1 MKYAPRKHQRIGE
14 DWLAVHDRTALL
26 WEMGLGKSSTTL
38 TVLKRKLF
46 EEFSLNKVLVIAPKT
61 VAEDTWTREAAK
73 WDHLN
78 DLRIS
83 KVLGTKKQRERAMAA
98 DADIYVI
105 NRENVQWLIEN
116 YGAKWPFDGLVIDE
130 LSSFKSTTAKRWRML
145 KRVAPLCRVVWGLT
159 GTPASNGYMDLFA
172 EMFIIDSGEHLGK
185 TLTAYRDKYF
195 NPGARKGHI
204 VYEWRLKPGAKE
216 RIDAQLRTFCL
227 SMKAEDWLDMPAR
240 VDGPHYVHMTPAERK
255 IYDQFEKSKVLALLD
270 GKLTDSF
277 EDADHAVLGST
288 AAALRGKLLQMANGA
303 VYDDDGNVFHIHDQ
317 KLDALEEIVEAAGE
331 EPILVFYNYRHD
343 LERILKRF
351 PQAEQFGVGKG
362 TADTIRAWNDRE
374 IPILLCHPASV
385 AYGLNMQEGGHIIV
399 WFGPTDSLELYQQ
412 ANARLFRQ
420 GQTDTVFVHHILTE
434 DTHDQGVLDS
444 LDRKDGVQDSL
455 LNALKGYLSKH
466 DYLDGSRFKE

>member
-1 MKYAPRKHQRIGE
+1 MI
-14 DWLAVHDRTALL
+14 
-26 WEMGLGKSSTTL
+26 TL
-38 TVLKRKLF
+38 TVLTRYLY

-61 VAEDTWTREAAK
+61 VAEDTWARVSAK

-227 SMKAEDWLDMPAR
+227 SMKAEDWLDMPDR
-240 VDGPHYVHMTPAERK
+240 VDVPHYVHMTPAERK

-270 GKLTDSF
+270 G
-277 EDADHAVLGST
+277 
-288 AAALRGKLLQMANGA
+288 
-303 VYDDDGNVFHIHDQ
+303 
-317 KLDALEEIVEAAGE
+317 
-331 EPILVFYNYRHD
+331 
-343 LERILKRF
+343 
-351 PQAEQFGVGKG
+351 
-362 TADTIRAWNDRE
+362 
-374 IPILLCHPASV
+374 
-385 AYGLNMQEGGHIIV
+385 
-399 WFGPTDSLELYQQ
+399 
-412 ANARLFRQ
+412 
-420 GQTDTVFVHHILTE
+420 
-434 DTHDQGVLDS
+434 
-444 LDRKDGVQDSL
+444 DRKSVV
-455 LNALKGYLSKH
+455 
-466 DYLDGSRFKE
+466 

>member
-1 MKYAPRKHQRIGE
+1 
-14 DWLAVHDRTALL
+14 
-26 WEMGLGKSSTTL
+26 MGLGKTSTTM
-38 TVLKRKLF
+38 TVLKKKLF

-83 KVLGTKKQRERAMAA
+83 AVLGTKKQREKAMAT

-105 NRENVQWLIEN
+105 NRENVQWLVET
-116 YGAKWPFDGLVIDE
+116 YGAKWPFDGIVIDE
-130 LSSFKSTTAKRWRML
+130 LSSFKSTTAKRWRLL
-145 KRVAPLCRVVWGLT
+145 KRVAPMCTVVWGLT

-172 EMFIIDSGEHLGK
+172 EVFLIDGGAHLGK

-216 RIDAQLRTFCL
+216 RIDAQLSTFCL

-240 VDGPHYVHMTPAERK
+240 VDVPHYVHMTSSERK
-255 IYDQFEKSKVLALLD
+255 VYQQLKETKVLPLLE
-270 GKLTDSF
+270 GKLTKDI
-277 EDADHAVLGST
+277 ENADHAVLGDT
-288 AAALRGKLLQMANGA
+288 AAALSGKLLQMANGA
-303 VYDDDGNVFHIHDQ
+303 VYDDDGNVFHIHDA
-317 KLDALEEIVEAAGE
+317 KLDALEEIVEAAGD
-331 EPILVFYNYRHD
+331 EPILLFYNYKHD

-351 PQAEQFGVGKG
+351 PEATAFGAGGKG
-362 TADTIRAWNDRE
+362 TADTIRAWNDGE

-399 WFGPTDSLELYQQ
+399 WFGPTWSLELYQQ
-412 ANARLFRQ
+412 ANARLLRQ
-420 GQTDTVFVHHILTE
+420 GQTDTVFIHHILTE
-434 DTHDQGVLDS
+434 DTLDQRVMDALE
-444 LDRKDGVQDSL
+444 RKDGVQESL
-455 LNALKGYLSKH
+455 LNALKGYLN
-466 DYLDGSRFKE
+466 L